1 MAEVTVEIAGRTYRL
16 GCGEGEE
23 EHLQALSALLDA
35 EASGLQ
41 RQFGNMQEARLF
53 LMTAL
58 LIADRLAETEQKVV
72 ALEERLGEGEG
83 EGAGTGELPAEREQE
98 LAEKVTSLAERIE
111 KMATSK
117 PNAGKPTG

>member
-58 LIADRLAETEQKVV
+58 LIADRLADTEQKVV
-72 ALEERLGEGEG
+72 ALEERLGETG
-83 EGAGTGELPAEREQE
+83 GTGELPAEREQE

-111 KMATSK
+111 RMSTSK
-117 PNAGKPTG
+117 PTG